1 MMLVPRDAWPGDVEP
16 GTPRPE
22 DVEQTVGPV
31 AGANLDSYHGVER
44 ERRQLMEPSAHGTG
58 EGRGDAGSGLGGS
71 ANRAREARRWIAAA
85 PGKVRAAA
93 SAAAR
98 AVQWPCR
105 EHPGPV
111 ALAALFLTAVVSI
124 SVVIVIISR
133 GAHDS
138 SVTSSSCSEV
148 GRP

>member
-1 MMLVPRDAWPGDVEP
+1 MMLLPRDAWPG
-16 GTPRPE
+16 TPRPPA
-22 DVEQTVGPV
+22 DVDEAVNPV
-31 AGANLDSYHGVER
+31 ALGSTQIDDDRER
-44 ERRQLMEPSAHGTG
+44 ERRQLM
-58 EGRGDAGSGLGGS
+58 DAGSGLGGS

-111 ALAALFLTAVVSI
+111 ALAALFLTALASI
-124 SVVIVIISR
+124 SVVIFLISR